1 MRQRHRGAMEEKEMQ
16 NLTAQSRA
24 KTGKGNNRRLRA
36 SGAMPG
42 VVYGGEGQVTS
53 LSVQSAELKR
63 LLRGSHRRNTL
74 IGLTIDGDDAQPV
87 LVSEI
92 QSDPITR
99 ELIHVDFI
107 RVDLAS
113 TITVKVPVEMIGRAK
128 GVLAG
133 GRMRLVRRVVDV
145 SCLPEAIPASFPV
158 DVSSLDG
165 DEAFRYSECP
175 SAEGIEKV
183 YKNDFVVVQCVKGRA
198 ARQAD
203 ADEEAEA

>member
-1 MRQRHRGAMEEKEMQ
+1 MH
-16 NLTAQSRA
+16 NLTAQSRS
-24 KTGKGNNRRLRA
+24 KTGKGHNRRLRA
-36 SGAMPG
+36 AGDMPG
-42 VVYGGEGQVTS
+42 VVYGGNGEVSS
-53 LSVQSAELKR
+53 LSLKSADLVR

-74 IGLTIDGDDAQPV
+74 IGLEIDGKEAEPV

-99 ELIHVDFI
+99 ELIHVDFV

-113 TITVKVPVEMIGRAK
+113 AITVKVPVEMVGRAK
-128 GVLAG
+128 GVLVG

-158 DVSSLDG
+158 DVSPLDG

-175 SAEGIEKV
+175 SADGIEKV

-203 ADEEAEA
+203 ADEKAEA